1 MVKKEP
7 SQMVKKELS
16 IEEIERQA
24 LLELPDRKLM
34 SLLQSSPGGGGGG
47 NGGGGASGNFG
58 PGGCGLG
65 GSDSGSGGCGR
76 PPH

>member
-1 MVKKEP
+1 MKKEL

-34 SLLQSSPGGGGGG
+34 SLLQGGGQ
-47 NGGGGASGNFG
+47 
-58 PGGCGLG
+58 
-65 GSDSGSGGCGR
+65 
-76 PPH
+76 PPEPPPPPVPPPVPLLVPLIP